1 MEVTNPYAAP
11 KAEVAD
17 LPEQRYY
24 TPEQVLLATMVG
36 TPLAGG
42 YFFSRN
48 YALFGFPK
56 KAEIALLWPVVIL
69 IGSIGLGYVLPEHS
83 SRMLPAA
90 IIAGMYRWYAKEK
103 FQGMIAERR
112 QLGVGSVLLVAS
124 PWPVT
129 GISGADWRAL
139 RGGGRFDSEA
149 IGRAI
154 AGVRLP
160 AEMRKGRPVLTDPK
174 RCVSGSE
181 VAGVLGATRGC
192 AGLSWIHARAG
203 DPD

>member
-17 LPEQRYY
+17 SPEQRYY
-24 TPEQVLLATMVG
+24 TPGQVLLATMVG

-42 YFFSRN
+42 YLFSRN

-56 KAEIALLWPVVIL
+56 KAKIALVWPVVVL

-103 FQGMIAERR
+103 FQGMIDERQ
-112 QLGVGSVLLVAS
+112 QLGWVRYSWWRVLGLSLGSLVLIGALFVVAAVLIPKLLV
-124 PWPVT
+124 
-129 GISGADWRAL
+129 
-139 RGGGRFDSEA
+139 GRSLA
-149 IGRAI
+149 
-154 AGVRLP
+154 
-160 AEMRKGRPVLTDPK
+160 
-174 RCVSGSE
+174 
-181 VAGVLGATRGC
+181 
-192 AGLSWIHARAG
+192 
-203 DPD
+203 